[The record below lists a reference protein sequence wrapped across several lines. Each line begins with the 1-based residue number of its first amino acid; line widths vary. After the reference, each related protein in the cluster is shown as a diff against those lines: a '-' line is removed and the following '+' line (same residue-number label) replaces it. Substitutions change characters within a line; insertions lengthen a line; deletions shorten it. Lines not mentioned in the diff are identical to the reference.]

1 MSDALVQRVHEALG
15 RVVDPC
21 SIATGVP
28 ITLAD
33 MGLLETVAVDGR
45 EVHIR
50 LRVTSP
56 FCMQIGIMQER
67 IRAVLRDVR
76 GIDAVHLEVDDGTT
90 WLPSMMAPDAQR
102 RLRAVRP
109 IAPAAD
115 ERSQPAGSRA
125 TARTPEASRSSAV
138 RVNFTRGRFWSSPAA
153 FSARSI
159 RSQPG

>member
-1 MSDALVQRVHEALG
+1 MSDALVPRVYEALG

-33 MGLLETVAVDGR
+33 MGLVEGVVVDGR
-45 EVHIR
+45 EVHVR

-67 IRAVLRDVR
+67 IREVLRDVY
-76 GIDAVHLEVDDGTT
+76 GIDAVHLEVDDGTA

-109 IAPAAD
+109 LAPAAD
-115 ERSQPAGSRA
+115 EP
-125 TARTPEASRSSAV
+125 
-138 RVNFTRGRFWSSPAA
+138 
-153 FSARSI
+153 
-159 RSQPG
+159 